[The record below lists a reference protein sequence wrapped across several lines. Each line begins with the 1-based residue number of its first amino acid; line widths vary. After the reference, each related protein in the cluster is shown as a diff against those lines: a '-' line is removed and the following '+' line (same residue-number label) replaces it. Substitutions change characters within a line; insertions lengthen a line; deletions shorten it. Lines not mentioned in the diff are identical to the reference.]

1 MRPLSAGEIP
11 SGAAAATAPAKP
23 SWASQSR
30 SADRGR
36 DGSGSPCCRTQPP
49 IRCMPI
55 LPRAHRAIS
64 NLKTWLAGTHRG
76 TSVKHLQVYL
86 DEFAFRHNRRRVPM
100 AVFQTLF
107 GLSAL
112 HTLTTYNQITA
123 ESGAT

>member
-1 MRPLSAGEIP
+1 
-11 SGAAAATAPAKP
+11 
-23 SWASQSR
+23 
-30 SADRGR
+30 
-36 DGSGSPCCRTQPP
+36 
-49 IRCMPI
+49 MPI

-100 AVFQTLF
+100 AVFQTLL